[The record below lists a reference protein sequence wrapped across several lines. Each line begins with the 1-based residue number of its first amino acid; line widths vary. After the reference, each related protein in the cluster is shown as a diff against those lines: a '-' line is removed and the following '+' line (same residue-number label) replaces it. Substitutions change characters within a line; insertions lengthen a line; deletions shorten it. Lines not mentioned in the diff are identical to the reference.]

1 MKAAAYDIEDSNQTE
16 EKLVPKSPSKKRSES
31 RSSEKVSGYSS
42 RQKVSHQT
50 PGADEKFHEIR
61 EILRKLSVGK
71 YSTKMYFNG
80 KDS

>member
-1 MKAAAYDIEDSNQTE
+1 VTE
-16 EKLVPKSPSKKRSES
+16 EKLIPKSPSKKRSEG
-31 RSSEKVSGYSS
+31 RSSEKMTFSAGSGS
-42 RQKVSHQT
+42 RQKISHQP

-71 YSTKMYFNG
+71 YYTKMYFNG